1 MENNCHISDLE
12 SSFPYVDNGLFQEYF
27 FFAKLQ
33 KKVDLILYSF
43 VEQKCFLYLS
53 HKKENIFLSILAHL
67 LVAIK
72 LVFLVRAHK
81 RRFS

>member
-27 FFAKLQ
+27 FLQ
-33 KKVDLILYSF
+33 NYRKKVDLILYSF

-53 HKKENIFLSILAHL
+53 HKKENIFFLSILAHL

-72 LVFLVRAHK
+72 LVVLVQAH
-81 RRFS
+81 